1 MNAAPDEPPDVVPA
15 WLRRMT
21 DGLTDVD
28 PRKLSRLLPPADG
41 TGRAAGVLIALA
53 EWHNQPSVV
62 LMQRSD
68 ALRSHAGQVAFPG
81 GAREAADSD
90 LVATALREAHEEA
103 GIAPADVQ
111 VLLTLPAL
119 WIPVSD
125 FVVTPVL
132 GWWRRPE
139 RLRADGSEM
148 LHAAL
153 VPLAALAD
161 PANRFTVAAPSGWR
175 GPAFEASGLHVWGF
189 TAGVLDKLLA
199 FGGWE
204 QAWDPERR
212 VEKAPVPGGHVDEEL
227 VQE

>member
-1 MNAAPDEPPDVVPA
+1 MTAAPDEQPGEPPA
-15 WLRRMT
+15 WLRRVAA
-21 DGLTDVD
+21 GLTDVE
-28 PRKLSRLLPPADG
+28 PGKLSHRHPPADG
-41 TGRAAGVLIALA
+41 TGRAAGVLMALA
-53 EWHNQPSVV
+53 EWHDQPSVV

-68 ALRSHAGQVAFPG
+68 ALRRHAGQVAFPG
-81 GAREAADSD
+81 GASEADDAD

-175 GPAFEASGLHVWGF
+175 GPAFEVSGLYVWGF
-189 TAGVLDKLLA
+189 TAGLLDKLLT

-212 VEKAPVPGGHVDEEL
+212 VEKAPLPGGHADERL